1 VSLPHATFL
10 MAPSPR
16 RSAIAVVVFLAAC
29 AAGGTLVQRTVGA
42 QAQADESALRND
54 LRSFTTV
61 YSLVEQN
68 YAEPLNGDKAE
79 RAIYDGAIP
88 GMLRVLDPH
97 SSFYDPKAY
106 AKMREDQHGKY
117 YGVGMTI
124 QPQNNKIVVL
134 FPYEGTPSFRAGLK
148 PADVIVAVD
157 GKSTDNMDSTEVANM
172 LKGPKGTHVQV
183 TVTRYG
189 QSKPLNFDL
198 VRDEIPHGS
207 IDLAFMIKPGVG
219 YIHITQFQETT
230 GHEVGEALDNFGPM
244 KGLVLDLRSNPGGL
258 LTEAVSVCDKFLQKG
273 QVIVSQRGRAYPEQT
288 QRATHGNGGKSFPIV
303 VLVNHGTASAAE
315 IVSGALQ
322 DHDRA
327 IVVGETTFG
336 KGLVQTVYPL
346 SDNTGLALT
355 TYHYYTPSGRLIQR
369 NYSGVSLYDYYYN
382 HDQPSA
388 SDDKNREVKLTDS
401 GRTVYGGGGI
411 TPDDKV
417 DTPKSNHF
425 QDVLL
430 EHYAFFNFASH
441 YLANRTVDKSFQ
453 VDDAVMNEFRQFLN
467 SQQITFTEQDLNGV
481 SDWLK
486 ANIKADIF
494 TTQFGQEQGLRVRA
508 DWDPMISQ
516 AISYLPQAQAL
527 EDQAKK
533 ADEQRASAA
542 LHANQ

>member
-1 VSLPHATFL
+1 MSRRRTASIAWTAIFALLVSSSAFAQNVVTPLTLQQRPESIYAPAAPPREDEGVNEGAVHLDLTVRYMSDYVYRGIDRSEVGGREDAPNVQFDGKLEFDLGKLPH
-10 MAPSPR
+10 PY
-16 RSAIAVVVFLAAC
+16 
-29 AAGGTLVQRTVGA
+29 VG
-42 QAQADESALRND
+42 LFVN
-54 LRSFTTV
+54 V
-61 YSLVEQN
+61 YDS
-68 YAEPLNGDKAE
+68 
-79 RAIYDGAIP
+79 
-88 GMLRVLDPH
+88 DPI
-97 SSFYDPKAY
+97 SQFQEVRP
-106 AKMREDQHGKY
+106 
-117 YGVGMTI
+117 
-124 QPQNNKIVVL
+124 
-134 FPYEGTPSFRAGLK
+134 
-148 PADVIVAVD
+148 VIIAVD

-183 TVTRYG
+183 TVNRYG
-189 QSKPLNFDL
+189 QSKPLTFDL

-230 GHEVGEALDNFGPM
+230 GREVGEALDNFGPI

-288 QRATHGNGGKSFPIV
+288 QRATHGNGGRNFPIV

-327 IVVGETTFG
+327 LVVGETTFG

-382 HDQPSA
+382 HDQAPQA
-388 SDDKNREVKLTDS
+388 DDKNREVKLTDS

-411 TPDDKV
+411 TPDDKIA
-417 DTPKSNHF
+417 TPKSNHF

-430 EHYAFFNFASH
+430 EHYIFFNFASH

-467 SQQITFTEQDLNGV
+467 SQQISFTEQDLSGI

-542 LHANQ
+542 LHTDQ

>member
-1 VSLPHATFL
+1 
-10 MAPSPR
+10 
-16 RSAIAVVVFLAAC
+16 
-29 AAGGTLVQRTVGA
+29 
-42 QAQADESALRND
+42 
-54 LRSFTTV
+54 
-61 YSLVEQN
+61 
-68 YAEPLNGDKAE
+68 
-79 RAIYDGAIP
+79 
-88 GMLRVLDPH
+88 
-97 SSFYDPKAY
+97 
-106 AKMREDQHGKY
+106 
-117 YGVGMTI
+117 
-124 QPQNNKIVVL
+124 
-134 FPYEGTPSFRAGLK
+134 
-148 PADVIVAVD
+148 
-157 GKSTDNMDSTEVANM
+157 MDSTEVANM
-172 LKGPKGTHVQV
+172 LKGPKGTHVSV

-189 QSKPLNFDL
+189 QPKPLTFDL

-207 IDLAFMIKPGVG
+207 IDLKFMIKPGIG

-230 GHEVGEALDNFGPM
+230 GHEGGEGLDNFGPNL

-288 QRATHGNGGKSFPIV
+288 QRATHGNGGRSFPIV

-327 IVVGETTFG
+327 LVVGETTFG

-369 NYSGVSLYDYYYN
+369 NYDGVSLYDYYYN
-382 HDQPSA
+382 HDQPSV

-417 DTPKSNHF
+417 TTPNPTPF
-425 QDVLL
+425 RGVPL
-430 EHYAFFNFASH
+430 EPYASSTSASH
-441 YLANRTVDKSFQ
+441 YLAHRTVDKTFQ

-467 SQQITFTEQDLNGV
+467 GQQITFTEQDLNGV

-542 LHANQ
+542 LHARQ